1 MKIEANTFA
10 KEWLESW
17 NSHDLDRI
25 LSYYSDDLEITTPMI
40 KLVLGIDTGIL
51 SGKQNVRDYWAAAL
65 QKCQI

>member
-25 LSYYSDDLEITTPMI
+25 LSHYSDDLEITTRLI
-40 KLVLGIDTGIL
+40 KLAGE
-51 SGKQNVRDYWAAAL
+51 
-65 QKCQI
+65 